1 MNHRI
6 PNLNGLASLIPLQT
20 ATKVPLR
27 RQLYQGLRTAIISH
41 QLQGGTRLPSS
52 RALAGQLEL
61 SRTTVVEVYQQL
73 LLEGYLEGR
82 RGSGT
87 YISHTVPDAL
97 LAPTSKLSIVAG
109 RGVLRPSPSQ
119 VSTAVFPPSED
130 KASSQL
136 AFRVGQP

>member
-1 MNHRI
+1 MRHRI
-6 PNLNGLASLIPLQT
+6 PNLNGLANLIPLQT
-20 ATKVPLR
+20 ATAVPLR

-52 RALAGQLEL
+52 RALAGQLQF

-87 YISHTVPDAL
+87 FVSHTLPEAL
-97 LAPTSKLSIVAG
+97 LGPAAKPPTLDERVTVRPTASPAPFAV
-109 RGVLRPSPSQ
+109 VLPS
-119 VSTAVFPPSED
+119 AF
-130 KASSQL
+130 KAP
-136 AFRVGQP
+136 G